1 MVAGSQPDAA
11 TGRLCCFGDSLS
23 TSRAGWAMDRAGGHP
38 CLDGSMSDKVL
49 LCSFPKSGSNW
60 VRYCIEHFSGRPT
73 PGSERRLLHH
83 AGEPIIDRTHFL
95 DKRDRRVFL
104 AHKLRRDK
112 PAVDAP
118 SPLGWRAR
126 LEDWRRARER
136 ERLARERR
144 VLLLLRDPFDLYVRV
159 RALDPEAFRGYAS
172 NIAVFDRCRRD
183 KLLVYYE
190 DLMVG
195 TGEIGRILDFVGI
208 PHDLAGFDLEAH
220 RRRSLALYAQGPD
233 APQTADDPLDF
244 GRHARR
250 LAPETRARLRDFLLE
265 RLGPE
270 LYRRYLGR
278 YDRSTA
284 ATAGQPAA

>member
-1 MVAGSQPDAA
+1 
-11 TGRLCCFGDSLS
+11 
-23 TSRAGWAMDRAGGHP
+23 
-38 CLDGSMSDKVL
+38 MSDKVL

-73 PGSERRLLHH
+73 PGSMRRLLHH
-83 AGEPIIDRTHFL
+83 EGEPIIDRTHFL
-95 DKRDRRVFL
+95 DKRDRPVFRTNKL
-104 AHKLRRDK
+104 ALPGAEVRR
-112 PAVDAP
+112 PP
-118 SPLGWRAR
+118 TQWWREIVRYWKQEWRIAR
-126 LEDWRRARER
+126 TV
-136 ERLARERR
+136 RERR
-144 VLLLLRDPFDLYVRV
+144 ILLLIRNPFDLYVRV
-159 RALDPEAFRGYAS
+159 GATDVLAMRGYAS